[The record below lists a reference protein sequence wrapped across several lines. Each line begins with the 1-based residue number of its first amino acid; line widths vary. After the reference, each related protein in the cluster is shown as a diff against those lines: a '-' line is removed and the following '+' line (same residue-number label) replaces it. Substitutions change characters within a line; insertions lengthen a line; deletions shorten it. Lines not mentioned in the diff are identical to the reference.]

1 MIVLFVL
8 PLFFHFGA
16 FEKTFLEKKPYPP
29 VEDFNEKFQ
38 SGGVT
43 GNEISGLSKKNCWF
57 QGGFNNLQ
65 KVEISGNYKGS
76 HGEIDWKSRN
86 IDLKKWLYSQHGGT
100 IFVLEMPNYNVL

>member
-16 FEKTFLEKKPYPP
+16 FEKTFLEKNPYPP

-43 GNEISGLSKKNCWF
+43 GNEISGLSKF
-57 QGGFNNLQ
+57 
-65 KVEISGNYKGS
+65 
-76 HGEIDWKSRN
+76 
-86 IDLKKWLYSQHGGT
+86 
-100 IFVLEMPNYNVL
+100 